1 MMAASA
7 AAPAVPAKL
16 GSALAVAALRAAS
29 APFLAAMAL
38 SSSLAW
44 ASTLYVLRSALVN
57 AADPLVSSLHMRLV
71 KPEERARMAMLST
84 LAWQAAGSAGSLLGG
99 YLVDLNV
106 NLPLYATA
114 AVYLAHSALFYA
126 TLRGAEGR

>member
-1 MMAASA
+1 M
-7 AAPAVPAKL
+7 
-16 GSALAVAALRAAS
+16 AALRAAS

-106 NLPLYATA
+106 NLPPYATA

-126 TLRGAEGR
+126 ALRGAEGR